1 MQAVDLPAEHAARR
15 EAPAAERPT
24 PDRPTEPAAVAA
36 TDMVPTAATP
46 DPLAQSA
53 AAPRGLGAASIAES
67 GQGQPTEVPWAYLW
81 TVKRLIGEQRRY
93 PRKAY
98 GERQQGKA
106 VVRIHL
112 SRDGQLLSAHLLKSS
127 GYTLLDE
134 EARDVVLRIS
144 RFPPLPEQY
153 LVGQLEFAIDQPIE
167 FQLR

>member
-1 MQAVDLPAEHAARR
+1 MQAIDVPAEHAARR
-15 EAPAAERPT
+15 KAPVAEQPT
-24 PDRPTEPAAVAA
+24 PDRPTEPAAVTASDAA
-36 TDMVPTAATP
+36 PTQATP
-46 DPLAQSA
+46 DLSAQSA
-53 AAPRGLGAASIAES
+53 AAPRGLGAPAMAES

-81 TVKRLIGEQRRY
+81 KVKRLIGDQRRY

-112 SRDGQLLSAHLLKSS
+112 SRDGQLLGAHLLRST
-127 GYTLLDE
+127 GYPLLDE
-134 EARDVVLRIS
+134 EARDVVLRIG